1 MCNASMTA
9 LPHVVA
15 DDVFIDAIGEP
26 RLRYNMIQDIITIA
40 FSIDYEQISMFPYTV
55 NNADNCLV
63 HEEVR
68 SFFDC

>member
-26 RLRYNMIQDIITIA
+26 RLRYNMV
-40 FSIDYEQISMFPYTV
+40 P
-55 NNADNCLV
+55 
-63 HEEVR
+63 
-68 SFFDC
+68 